1 MEKNM
6 DQPISTVPIDLK
18 QPYLDLA
25 IESWRFAKLF
35 ARVTTKM
42 DLNEANRYSNQ
53 LRFFQKRLDDSLL
66 AIDMKIVNLEG
77 QLYDPGMAASPLNIA
92 DFGPDDKLMV
102 DQMVE
107 PLIMGPDGIVKSA
120 TVMLT
125 LVS

>member
-1 MEKNM
+1 ME
-6 DQPISTVPIDLK
+6 QPNSPMPTDLK

-66 AIDMKIVNLEG
+66 VIDMKIVNLEG

>member
-1 MEKNM
+1 MGKNM
-6 DQPISTVPIDLK
+6 DQPINKVPIDLK

>member
-1 MEKNM
+1 MEQQDSPM
-6 DQPISTVPIDLK
+6 PTDLK
-18 QPYLDLA
+18 QPYLELA

-66 AIDMKIVNLEG
+66 VIDMKIVNLEG

-107 PLIMGPDGIVKSA
+107 PLIMGPNGIVKSA

>member
-1 MEKNM
+1 M
-6 DQPISTVPIDLK
+6 DQPISTVSIDLK

-35 ARVTTKM
+35 ARVATKM

-66 AIDMKIVNLEG
+66 VIDMKIVNLEG

>member
-1 MEKNM
+1 M

>member
-1 MEKNM
+1 ME
-6 DQPISTVPIDLK
+6 QPNSPMPTDLK
-18 QPYLDLA
+18 QPYLELA

-107 PLIMGPDGIVKSA
+107 PLILGPDGIVKSA

>member
-6 DQPISTVPIDLK
+6 DQPISTVSIDLK

-35 ARVTTKM
+35 ARVATKM

-66 AIDMKIVNLEG
+66 VIDMKIVNLEG

-107 PLIMGPDGIVKSA
+107 PLIMGPNGIVKSA

>member
-1 MEKNM
+1 ME
-6 DQPISTVPIDLK
+6 QPNSPMSTDLK
-18 QPYLDLA
+18 QPYLELA

>member
-1 MEKNM
+1 MEQQNSPM
-6 DQPISTVPIDLK
+6 PTDLK
-18 QPYLDLA
+18 QPYLELA

>member
-1 MEKNM
+1 ME
-6 DQPISTVPIDLK
+6 QPNSPMPTDLK
-18 QPYLDLA
+18 QPYLELA

-107 PLIMGPDGIVKSA
+107 PLIMGPNGIVKSA

>member
-1 MEKNM
+1 MEQIKNRM
-6 DQPISTVPIDLK
+6 ATDLK
-18 QPYLDLA
+18 QPYLELA
-25 IESWRFAKLF
+25 IESWRFATLF

-77 QLYDPGMAASPLNIA
+77 QLYDPGMAASPLNIG

>member
-1 MEKNM
+1 MGKNM
-6 DQPISTVPIDLK
+6 DDLNNPVQIDLR

-42 DLNEANRYSNQ
+42 DLTEANRYSNQ
-53 LRFFQKRLDDSLL
+53 LRYFQKRLDDSLL
-66 AIDMKIVNLEG
+66 AIEMKIVNLEG

-92 DFGPDDKLMV
+92 DFGPDDRLMV

>member
-1 MEKNM
+1 
-6 DQPISTVPIDLK
+6 
-18 QPYLDLA
+18 
-25 IESWRFAKLF
+25 
-35 ARVTTKM
+35 
-42 DLNEANRYSNQ
+42 
-53 LRFFQKRLDDSLL
+53 
-66 AIDMKIVNLEG
+66 MKIVNLEG

>member
-1 MEKNM
+1 M
-6 DQPISTVPIDLK
+6 DQPINKVPIDLK

>member
-1 MEKNM
+1 M
-6 DQPISTVPIDLK
+6 DQPISTVSIDLK

-66 AIDMKIVNLEG
+66 VIDMKIVNLEG

-107 PLIMGPDGIVKSA
+107 PLIMGPNGIVKSA

>member
-1 MEKNM
+1 M
-6 DQPISTVPIDLK
+6 DQPISTVSIDLK

-35 ARVTTKM
+35 ARVATKM

-66 AIDMKIVNLEG
+66 VIDMKIVNLEG

-107 PLIMGPDGIVKSA
+107 PLIMGPNGIVKSA

>member
-1 MEKNM
+1 M
-6 DQPISTVPIDLK
+6 DQPISTVSIDLK

>member
-1 MEKNM
+1 M
-6 DQPISTVPIDLK
+6 DQPISTVSIDLK

-107 PLIMGPDGIVKSA
+107 PLIMGPNGIVKSA

>member
-1 MEKNM
+1 M

-66 AIDMKIVNLEG
+66 VIDMKIVNLEG

>member
-1 MEKNM
+1 M
-6 DQPISTVPIDLK
+6 DQPISTVSIDLK

-66 AIDMKIVNLEG
+66 VIDMKIVNLEG

-102 DQMVE
+102 DQMFE
-107 PLIMGPDGIVKSA
+107 PLIMGPNGIVKSA

>member
-42 DLNEANRYSNQ
+42 DLSEANRYSNQ

-66 AIDMKIVNLEG
+66 VIDMKIVNLEG